1 MGFTFQTA
9 DYVAGTVLVID
20 RIQSQNFQAG
30 LLGWAIYA
38 NGNAEFNNFQARGSL
53 IAGPVP
59 GRHVEINTPA
69 HLGEIALFSGN
80 GAEVNPIVIG
90 AVAAVPGTLEISA
103 DSFIQLTTPQV
114 AFGIAPN
121 RIVTDGITITPE
133 GVSWIG
139 GVLTG
144 TWVDTAG
151 SRFAYTKDA
160 TGRVTVRGKVSGG
173 GAGATVFTLP
183 AGYRPS
189 SNLDFSMRSG
199 TTLCAVG
206 VSTGGVLTVTANLAT
221 ATVSGINLDV
231 ISFPTLP

>member
-1 MGFTFQTA
+1 MGFLYQLPA
-9 DYVAGTVLVID
+9 IVGGTVLVIE
-20 RIQSQNFQAG
+20 RIESQNFQPG
-30 LLGWAIYA
+30 VFGWAIYA
-38 NGNAEFNNFQARGSL
+38 NGDAEFNNVLTRGSL

-59 GRHVEINTPA
+59 GRHVEINTPG

-114 AFGIAPN
+114 AFGVAPN
-121 RIVTDGITITPE
+121 RIVTDGFSIYPE
-133 GVSWIG
+133 GVGWIA

-144 TWVDTAG
+144 TWVDVAG
-151 SRFAYTKDA
+151 ARFGYTKDA
-160 TGRVTVRGKVSGG
+160 TGRVQVRGKVSGG
-173 GAGATVFTLP
+173 GAGATIFTLP

-231 ISFPTLP
+231 ISFPTL